1 MCDNKEK
8 NINEK
13 ELEKVN
19 AGFDLG
25 SLFGSTSIKPDE
37 VMATVVNEVPK
48 GGDKVFK

>member
-8 NINEK
+8 NIKEE

-19 AGFDLG
+19 AGLDLG
-25 SLFGSTSIKPDE
+25 SLVGNSLNAVGAI
-37 VMATVVNEVPK
+37 ATAVNEVPK